1 MPPQQLRLCAGHV
14 ICRLKF
20 ARFCGGFCRCSDF
33 AWHGRDFVQASSD
46 FMQPRADFAQS
57 RGDFAQP
64 CTDFAQIYG
73 DFTQPRV
80 DFAQVR
86 GDFAQARGDFAQ
98 ARGDFERC
106 CLQSSCLCTGF
117 YEYQCVFLR
126 RFPSF
131 FSFLSCEC
139 PPQSG
144 MRVLVVAYGSCW
156 WRPAPGAERGDRAV
170 QWYPFS
176 RFHTNWSN

>member
-1 MPPQQLRLCAGHV
+1 MPPQQPRLCAGHV

-33 AWHGRDFVQASSD
+33 AWHGRDFAQASSD

-86 GDFAQARGDFAQ
+86 GDFAQARGDF
-98 ARGDFERC
+98 ERC

-117 YEYQCVFLR
+117 YEYQCVFLC
-126 RFPSF
+126 RFLSF

-139 PPQSG
+139 PPGQTSWCPSSHPR
-144 MRVLVVAYGSCW
+144 RVGLPRRAGV
-156 WRPAPGAERGDRAV
+156 RAPGLVPNSNSTSTAV
-170 QWYPFS
+170 YAG
-176 RFHTNWSN
+176 R

>member
-1 MPPQQLRLCAGHV
+1 MLASARVPPQKLCAGHV
-14 ICRLKF
+14 LRRLKF
-20 ARFCGGFCRCSDF
+20 ALFCGGFRRCSDF
-33 AWHGRDFVQASSD
+33 AWHGRDFAQASSD

-86 GDFAQARGDFAQ
+86 GDFAQARGDF
-98 ARGDFERC
+98 ERC
-106 CLQSSCLCTGF
+106 CLHSSCLCTGF

-139 PPQSG
+139 PPQ
-144 MRVLVVAYGSCW
+144 VLRLFR
-156 WRPAPGAERGDRAV
+156 RPLRHLKASLVHNYVLAMQIRDRL
-170 QWYPFS
+170 
-176 RFHTNWSN
+176 

>member
-73 DFTQPRV
+73 DFTKSRV

-86 GDFAQARGDFAQ
+86 GDFAQPRADFAQVREDFAQ

-139 PPQSG
+139 PPQ
-144 MRVLVVAYGSCW
+144 
-156 WRPAPGAERGDRAV
+156 
-170 QWYPFS
+170 
-176 RFHTNWSN
+176 